1 MEKLKAL
8 LVKAFGQEPPLEV
21 AVDDGDG
28 ELQSCASI
36 EEVLDIVNSVDEAT
50 VYIDNEGMVIVP
62 SADGDEIVDYETGGW
77 IEQNLG

>member
-28 ELQSCASI
+28 ELQSCTSI
-36 EEVLDIVNSVDEAT
+36 EEVLDIVNAVDEAT